1 VDAIEAM
8 QAEIEYQVQDLSRLD
23 LSSSSTS
30 YFPPPP
36 HPPASDCLFV
46 GSGDSYIAGL
56 AAQYFSGSQAI
67 CCYPTDIIKN
77 PSLVKRRNLF
87 IVSISGNT
95 KANIL
100 AAKIAKKHGANTVA
114 AVTARPSSRLAK
126 SCDQT
131 IELRYRNT
139 GVSTAGTISFT
150 ISMVKCISLFTTLQM
165 PTDLRKLYNC
175 AEKQAERLIDKVIES
190 KSSSNNI
197 AIGNSDGNS
206 SSSGGGNSSSYFL
219 LGNGQLYAIAKYG
232 TLKFNEVF
240 GARALAYPAEEFCHS
255 PLFSLKEADQIIV
268 LGDGCD
274 GSNNNRKL
282 SKRLN
287 DEGFSSFY
295 VEFKNTGAIEL
306 LLQTTFF
313 IQLFVLQLAQKYGL
327 TNSHFLMNKKLLK
340 MSSDFIYP

>member
-23 LSSSSTS
+23 LSSSSSS
-30 YFPPPP
+30 YFPPPSVP

-139 GVSTAGTISFT
+139 GVNTAGTISFT
-150 ISMVKCISLFTTLQM
+150 ISMVKCISLFSTLQM
-165 PTDLRKLYNC
+165 PTDLRKLYKR
-175 AEKQAERLIDKVIES
+175 AEKQAERLMDKVIDR

-197 AIGNSDGNS
+197 ANGS
-206 SSSGGGNSSSYFL
+206 SSNGDNSSYFL
-219 LGNGQLYAIAKYG
+219 LGDGQLYAIAKYG

-255 PLFSLKEADQIIV
+255 PLFSLKEADRAIV
-268 LGDGCD
+268 LGDGGD

-306 LLQTTFF
+306 LLHTTFF
-313 IQLFVLQLAQKYGL
+313 IQLFVLKLAQKYGL
-327 TNSHFLMNKKLLK
+327 TDCHFLMNKKLLK